1 MTEYSTITKI
11 EGRDV
16 TASTN
21 RRRIT
26 DRAQPLDYVTK
37 ELVSDFIESQPRT
50 AQPLKSFIQKMLK
63 VE

>member
-1 MTEYSTITKI
+1 MTKYSTITGK

-16 TASTN
+16 NASSN

-26 DRAQPLDYVTK
+26 DKAQPLDYVTK
-37 ELVSDFIESQPRT
+37 GLVSDFIDSQPRT

-63 VE
+63 VD

>member
-16 TASTN
+16 NADTN

-26 DRAQPLDYVTK
+26 DNAQPLDYVTK
-37 ELVSDFIESQPRT
+37 ELVSEFIESQPRT
-50 AQPLKSFIQKMLK
+50 AQPQKSFIQKILK
-63 VE
+63 VD